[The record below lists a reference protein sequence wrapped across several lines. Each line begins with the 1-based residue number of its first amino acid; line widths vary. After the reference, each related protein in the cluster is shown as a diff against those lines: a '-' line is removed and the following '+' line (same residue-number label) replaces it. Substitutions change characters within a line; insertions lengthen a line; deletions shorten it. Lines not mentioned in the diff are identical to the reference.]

1 LARLL
6 IVFVP
11 EEKSM
16 QNIPGTAAEA
26 ASEAVKLIK
35 LATSSKNKGAYQ
47 SAFADTKD
55 DKRTRFAD
63 LFNEHTELVEDEL
76 SMAPVTSE
84 QQMLDSAPGI
94 KEEEEKVATANA
106 AGTKAP
112 KVDAEEEAEEKN
124 LESRMTAE
132 DLDEVRDDLKEY
144 GMSEEEIAAI
154 EDRVNSEEGMT
165 WGQFVSTVAKK
176 IADARKADMSDE
188 QKASLAGFFGKLG
201 FNRQES
207 AKLIDQLKKGNLDQ
221 VMKQVEAK
229 IEAMPADQRTMF
241 TKDEVEAFVSSMGL
255 SKEFVS
261 QVQELF
267 STNTLPKDMKQAF
280 THIRQELAGLDRK
293 DQKLVKAV
301 GKAFASIMGD
311 AHKAT
316 SAAMQVDDAVDLK
329 PRVAEDKPDANMR
342 EELAQAFQQRRD
354 AQPDNAVRRQAR
366 QSAAD
371 KVDIKTDAPAQDQAA
386 DKDVDPEAEHD
397 RKWGN
402 FFDKVREDGSQ
413 AEDSSAKVKTEA
425 TASTSKTALSEQA
438 AAGNSKARA
447 WEKVSAPKVMKQVDQ
462 AVLKTLNNGA
472 KQLTL
477 QLTPENLGK
486 LSIVLSVHGKE
497 VSATIRAENADAHK
511 IISDNLHIIKQSL
524 ESQGLKVDKLDVQTG
539 LADNQSFNNWFGESE
554 HNLSREREAMIAMRN
569 HMRSMR
575 SQDTGAM
582 ARDVQSVGE
591 RVITSDQGLHLIA

>member
-1 LARLL
+1 
-6 IVFVP
+6 
-11 EEKSM
+11 M

-26 ASEAVKLIK
+26 ASEAAKLVQ
-35 LATSSKNKGAYQ
+35 LATSSKSKGANK
-47 SAFADTKD
+47 SALANAKD
-55 DKRTRFAD
+55 DQSTRFAD
-63 LFNEHTELVEDEL
+63 LFNEHTEMVEDEL

-94 KEEEEKVATANA
+94 REEEEKEATTNA

-112 KVDAEEEAEEKN
+112 KVEDSKPEEEIEEKS
-124 LESRMTAE
+124 LESRMTSE
-132 DLDEVRDDLKEY
+132 DLDNVRDDLKEY
-144 GMSEEEIAAI
+144 GMSDEEIAAI
-154 EDRVNSEEGMT
+154 EDQVNSEEGMT

-176 IADARKADMSDE
+176 IAAARETEISDE
-188 QKASLAGFFGKLG
+188 KKASLAGFFGKLG
-201 FNRQES
+201 FTQQES
-207 AKLIDQLKKGNLDQ
+207 DKLIDQMKKGNFEQ

-255 SKEFVS
+255 SKEFVTR
-261 QVQELF
+261 VQELF
-267 STNTLPKDMKQAF
+267 SSNTLPKDMKQAF
-280 THIRQELAGLDRK
+280 TQIRQELAGLDKK

-316 SAAMQVDDAVDLK
+316 SAARQVDEAVDLK
-329 PRVAEDKPDANMR
+329 ARVAEEKADTNVR
-342 EELAQAFQQRRD
+342 EQLAQAFSDRKD
-354 AQPDNAVRRQAR
+354 APADNTVSRQAR

-371 KVDIKTDAPAQDQAA
+371 KVEIKSEAPTQDQTA
-386 DKDVDPEAEHD
+386 DNDLDPEAEHD
-397 RKWGN
+397 RKWNN

-413 AEDSSAKVKTEA
+413 AKESSVKVKTEA
-425 TASTSKTALSEQA
+425 TDSSGKTVLSQQASANNATA
-438 AAGNSKARA
+438 KA

-497 VSATIRAENADAHK
+497 VSASIRAENSDAHK

-539 LADNQSFNNWFGESE
+539 LADNQGFNNWFGESE

-575 SQDTGAM
+575 AQDAGTM
-582 ARDVQSVGE
+582 AQDVQSVGE

>member
-1 LARLL
+1 
-6 IVFVP
+6 
-11 EEKSM
+11 M
-16 QNIPGTAAEA
+16 QNIPGTTAEA
-26 ASEAVKLIK
+26 TSEVVKLVQ
-35 LATSSKNKGAYQ
+35 LATKSKGANA
-47 SAFADTKD
+47 SALADAKD
-55 DKRTRFAD
+55 DQSTRFAD
-63 LFNEHTELVEDEL
+63 LFNEHTEMVEDEL
-76 SMAPVTSE
+76 SMAPVTSKE
-84 QQMLDSAPGI
+84 QMLDSAPGI
-94 KEEEEKVATANA
+94 REEEDKETTTNA
-106 AGTKAP
+106 AGTEAP
-112 KVDAEEEAEEKN
+112 KVDQAKQDEETEDKN
-124 LESRMTAE
+124 LESRMTSE
-132 DLDEVRDDLKEY
+132 DLDGVRDDLKEY
-144 GMSEEEIAAI
+144 GMSDEEIAAI
-154 EDRVNSEEGMT
+154 EEKVNSDEGMT

-176 IADARKADMSDE
+176 IADSRETELTDE
-188 QKASLAGFFGKLG
+188 KKASLAGFFGKLG
-201 FNRQES
+201 FTQKES
-207 AKLIDQLKKGNLDQ
+207 DKLISQLEKGQFDKVLG
-221 VMKQVEAK
+221 QVEAK
-229 IEAMPADQRTMF
+229 IAAMPADQQTMF

-255 SKEFVS
+255 SKEFVT

-280 THIRQELAGLDRK
+280 TQIRQELAGLDKK

-316 SAAMQVDDAVDLK
+316 SAAMQVDEAVDLK
-329 PRVAEDKPDANMR
+329 ARVAEEKSDTNVR
-342 EELAQAFQQRRD
+342 EELAQAFRERKD
-354 AQPDNAVRRQAR
+354 AQSDNTVRRQAQ
-366 QSAAD
+366 QSATD
-371 KVDIKTDAPAQDQAA
+371 KVEIKTDATAQDQVA

-402 FFDKVREDGSQ
+402 FFDKVSEEGSQ
-413 AEDSSAKVKTEA
+413 TKESSASAKTDAA
-425 TASTSKTALSEQA
+425 TAASKTALSQQA
-438 AAGNSKARA
+438 AANNSTAKA

-497 VSATIRAENADAHK
+497 VSASIRAENSDAHK

-539 LADNQSFNNWFGESE
+539 LADNQSFHNWFGESE

-575 SQDTGAM
+575 AQNGGTM
-582 ARDVQSVGE
+582 AQDVQSVGE

>member
-1 LARLL
+1 
-6 IVFVP
+6 
-11 EEKSM
+11 M

-26 ASEAVKLIK
+26 VSEAAKLVQ
-35 LATSSKNKGAYQ
+35 LATKSKGANQ
-47 SAFADTKD
+47 SALANAED
-55 DKRTRFAD
+55 DKSTRFAD
-63 LFNEHTELVEDEL
+63 LFNEHTEMVEDEL
-76 SMAPVTSE
+76 SMAPVTSKE
-84 QQMLDSAPGI
+84 QMLDSAPGI
-94 KEEEEKVATANA
+94 REEDEKKTTTNA

-112 KVDAEEEAEEKN
+112 KVEDARHEEEAEDKS
-124 LESRMTAE
+124 LETRMTSE
-132 DLDEVRDDLKEY
+132 DLDGVRDDLKEY
-144 GMSEEEIAAI
+144 GMSDEEIAAI
-154 EDRVNSEEGMT
+154 EDQVNSEEGMT

-176 IADARKADMSDE
+176 IAASRESEMSDE
-188 QKASLAGFFGKLG
+188 KKASLAAFFGKLG
-201 FNRQES
+201 FTQKES
-207 AKLIDQLKKGNLDQ
+207 DKLIDQMKKGNFDQ

-229 IEAMPADQRTMF
+229 IDAMPADQQTMF

-255 SKEFVS
+255 SKEFVT

-267 STNTLPKDMKQAF
+267 SSNTLPKDMKQAF
-280 THIRQELAGLDRK
+280 TQIRQELADLDKK

-316 SAAMQVDDAVDLK
+316 SAAAQVDEAVDLK
-329 PRVAEDKPDANMR
+329 ARVAEDKADTNVR
-342 EELAQAFQQRRD
+342 EELAQAFRDRKD
-354 AQPDNAVRRQAR
+354 AQSDNTVRRQTQQA
-366 QSAAD
+366 AAD
-371 KVDIKTDAPAQDQAA
+371 KVEIKSDASAQDHTS
-386 DKDVDPEAEHD
+386 DKDLDPEAEHD

-402 FFDKVREDGSQ
+402 FFDKVSEDGSQ
-413 AEDSSAKVKTEA
+413 AKDSSAKVKTEA
-425 TASTSKTALSEQA
+425 TASTTKSVLSDQATA
-438 AAGNSKARA
+438 NNTTTKA

-462 AVLKTLNNGA
+462 AVLKTLSNGA

-497 VSATIRAENADAHK
+497 VSASIRAENSDAHK

-524 ESQGLKVDKLDVQTG
+524 ESQGLKVDKLDVQAG
-539 LADNQSFNNWFGESE
+539 LADNQNFNNWFGESE

-575 SQDTGAM
+575 SQDAGTL

>member
-1 LARLL
+1 
-6 IVFVP
+6 
-11 EEKSM
+11 M

-26 ASEAVKLIK
+26 ASEAAKLVQ
-35 LATSSKNKGAYQ
+35 LATRSKGASQ
-47 SAFADTKD
+47 SALADAKD
-55 DKRTRFAD
+55 EKSTRFAD
-63 LFNEHTELVEDEL
+63 LFNEHTEMVEDEL
-76 SMAPVTSE
+76 SMSPVTSE

-94 KEEEEKVATANA
+94 REDEEEETTTNA

-112 KVDAEEEAEEKN
+112 KVDPETEEKGEEKN
-124 LESRMTAE
+124 LESRMTSE
-132 DLDEVRDDLKEY
+132 DLDGVRDDLKEY
-144 GMSEEEIAAI
+144 GMSDEEIAAI

-176 IADARKADMSDE
+176 IAAARETDLSDE
-188 QKASLAGFFGKLG
+188 KKASLAAFFGKLG
-201 FNRQES
+201 FTEKES
-207 AKLIDQLKKGNLDQ
+207 AKLIGQLEKGQFGKVLDQ
-221 VMKQVEAK
+221 MEAK
-229 IEAMPADQRTMF
+229 IAAMPEDQQTLF

-255 SKEFVS
+255 SKEFVT

-280 THIRQELAGLDRK
+280 TQIRQELAGLDRK

-316 SAAMQVDDAVDLK
+316 SAALQVDQAVDLK
-329 PRVAEDKPDANMR
+329 PRVAEEKPDTHVR
-342 EELAQAFQQRRD
+342 EELAQAFRERKD
-354 AQPDNAVRRQAR
+354 AQSDNTVRRQAQ

-371 KVDIKTDAPAQDQAA
+371 KVEIKADAAAQDRNA
-386 DKDVDPEAEHD
+386 DTDLDPEAEHD
-397 RKWGN
+397 RKWNN
-402 FFDKVREDGSQ
+402 FFDKVREDGTQSK
-413 AEDSSAKVKTEA
+413 ESSAKVKTEA
-425 TASTSKTALSEQA
+425 ATSSTKTVLSQQASANNASAK
-438 AAGNSKARA
+438 A

-462 AVLKTLNNGA
+462 AVLKTLQNGA

-497 VSATIRAENADAHK
+497 VSATIRAENSDAHK
-511 IISDNLHIIKQSL
+511 IITDHLHIIKQSL
-524 ESQGLKVDKLDVQTG
+524 ESQGLKVDKLDVQAG
-539 LADNQSFNNWFGESE
+539 LADNQNFNNWFGESE

-575 SQDTGAM
+575 SQDAGTM